1 MSFFLEK
8 SIPDILK
15 LLESKKISPIDLLE
29 NSKKIYN
36 KKEYK
41 INAFTEINFNKAKKQ
56 IKDAIR
62 KKKNGKIFG
71 IPFAAKDIFNTE
83 NFKTQMGS
91 QIWKNF
97 TPGNNARVIDAI
109 LNEGG
114 VIIGKTVTAEFAVH
128 HLNVTK
134 NPHNIKKT
142 PGTSSSGSAAAVAIG
157 AVPFALGSQT
167 AGSIIRPASFCGIWG
182 MKPTFGLIPR
192 TGILK
197 TSDTLDTVGF
207 LTSHV
212 ANLKIILDI
221 MRVRGRNYPLVK
233 KNVDNIKV
241 KEFNKKNLKIG
252 FLITD
257 RCNYAKNYIINDILY
272 FKNTLKN
279 NMFKY
284 EDIKWPKELFDIGNI
299 HEIIY
304 NKSLS
309 YYFKKE
315 YELRKKKISRIMQ
328 EMIIF
333 GNKISNNMYLE
344 AISKQE
350 KIIEKVSKILKDY
363 DVVFTLST
371 SSSAVDRGVKEY
383 PDPSLIWTLSH
394 VPSINV
400 PFKKCP
406 ENLPYG
412 IQAISYKWND
422 YNLISALE
430 FLANSKM
437 IKKNSFFAK
446 Y

>member
-15 LLESKKISPIDLLE
+15 LLKLKKISHIDLIEESKKV
-29 NSKKIYN
+29 YN
-36 KKEYK
+36 KEENK
-41 INAFTEINFNKAKKQ
+41 IHAFTEVNFNKATRQ
-56 IKDAIR
+56 ITDGIDR
-62 KKKNGKIFG
+62 KNNGKIFG
-71 IPFAAKDIFNTE
+71 IPFAAKDIFNTKT
-83 NFKTQMGS
+83 FKTQMGS
-91 QIWKNF
+91 EIWKDF

-128 HLNVTK
+128 HLNKTK
-134 NPHNIKKT
+134 NPFNIKKT

-182 MKPTFGLIPR
+182 MKPTFGLVPR

-197 TSDTLDTVGF
+197 TSDTLDTIGF

-212 ANLKIILDI
+212 TNLKIILDI
-221 MRVRGRNYPLVK
+221 IRVRGRNYPLVK
-233 KNVDNIKV
+233 KYIDNVKV
-241 KEFNKKNLKIG
+241 KKINKKNLKIG
-252 FLITD
+252 FLTTD
-257 RCNYAKNYIINDILY
+257 RCNCAKDYIINEILN
-272 FKNTLKN
+272 FKNTLKS
-279 NMFKY
+279 NMFKC
-284 EDIKWPKELFDIGNI
+284 EDIKWPEELFDIGRI

-315 YELRKKKISRIMQ
+315 YKLRKKKISRIMQ

-333 GNKISNNMYLE
+333 GNKISNNMYLK

-350 KIIEKVSKILKDY
+350 EMIEKVNKILKGY

-406 ENLPYG
+406 DNLPYG

-430 FLANSKM
+430 FLVNSKM
-437 IKKNSFFAK
+437 IKKNSFFI
-446 Y
+446 